1 MSERF
6 PSDPPPLRVLRSY
19 PPSRPPGPKEAHK
32 GPLLGKKVL
41 LVVTGSIAAYKS
53 PILLRLLRKAGADV
67 QVVLTRSAAKFV
79 GAATFSGLS
88 DHACHTDM
96 WTEHAQGELHVS
108 LAQGADL
115 IVVAPTTADFIA
127 RIASGRADDLAS
139 ATLLSAT
146 CPVLLAPAMHP
157 NMWNHPATQRNVAA
171 IDADGR
177 IERVGPT
184 HGEVASG
191 ESGVGRMVEPDEI
204 ATRAVIRLSPR
215 DLAGRHFVVTAGP
228 TLEDLDPIRFIG
240 NRSSGKMGYALAE
253 RAAARGA
260 RTTLIS
266 GPTSLAAPHGV
277 TRVDVRSAVAMR
289 SAVWQALGPDL
300 ALADA
305 LIMAAAVGDYR
316 PTETRATKIKRDADA
331 VSLELK
337 KNPDILAEVGAA
349 RSAKRPV
356 LVGFAVETD
365 SDEKVAEYAR
375 RKLKQKGCDIV
386 VANHAEDAF
395 GKDDNRITLVTNGD
409 LEPLPRLSKY
419 QLADHILDW
428 IAKRVGAPA

>member
-6 PSDPPPLRVLRSY
+6 PSDPPPARVLRSY

-32 GPLLGKKVL
+32 GPLLGKKGL
-41 LVVTGSIAAYKS
+41 LVVTGSIAAFKA
-53 PILLRLLRKAGADV
+53 PMLLRLLRKAGAEV
-67 QVVLTRSAAKFV
+67 QVVLTRSGAKFV
-79 GAATFSGLS
+79 GAPTFSGLS
-88 DHACHTDM
+88 DRPCHTDM
-96 WTEHAQGELHVS
+96 WTEHAGGELHVE
-108 LAQGADL
+108 LAQRADL
-115 IVVAPTTADFIA
+115 IIVAPATADFIA
-127 RIASGRADDLAS
+127 RLAEGRADDLAT
-139 ATLLSAT
+139 ATLLSAA

-157 NMWNHPATQRNVAA
+157 NMWSHPATQRNVATL
-171 IDADGR
+171 DADGR
-177 IERVGPT
+177 VERVGPT

-191 ESGVGRMVEPDEI
+191 ESGVGRMVEPEEL
-204 ATRAVIRLSPR
+204 AARAVTRLSPR

-228 TLEDLDPIRFIG
+228 TLEDLDPVRFIG

-266 GPTSLAAPHGV
+266 GPTSLPAPHGV

-300 ALADA
+300 ASADA

-316 PTETRATKIKRDADA
+316 PTETRSTKIKRDADA
-331 VSLELK
+331 ISLELE

-349 RSAKRPV
+349 RGGKRPI

-365 SDEKVAEYAR
+365 SDEKVTEYAR
-375 RKLKQKGCDIV
+375 RKVGQKRCDVV

-395 GKDDNRITLVTNGD
+395 GKDDNRITLVTKGD
-409 LEPLPRLSKY
+409 ATPLPRLSKY

-428 IAKRVGAPA
+428 VAKRLGSPA